1 MSFVH
6 LHVHTE
12 FSLLDGACRIRD
24 LPARIKGMGQTAVA
38 ITDHGVAQ
46 AFPDAMNA
54 AWGGISDDQELSFCV
69 SPSHRTVKDLLARGA
84 FTVSMGT
91 AEQVVACDYVGL
103 VSGNQVPD
111 KFARAGFHATKS
123 EFVDAPCI
131 DELPI
136 AVSCRVVS
144 YDPESCRL
152 VGEIV
157 NVSVD
162 EAYLTPEGKVDVDKV
177 APITYDSFNK
187 TYVRLGAVVGRA
199 FHDGAALK

>member
-1 MSFVH
+1 MRKNFGAHASIYPQPVFI
-6 LHVHTE
+6 LAAYGE
-12 FSLLDGACRIRD
+12 DGTPC
-24 LPARIKGMGQTAVA
+24 
-38 ITDHGVAQ
+38 
-46 AFPDAMNA
+46 AMNA
-54 AWGGISDDQELSFCV
+54 AWGGISDDKELSFCV
-69 SPSHRTVKDLLARGA
+69 SPSHRTV
-84 FTVSMGT
+84 
-91 AEQVVACDYVGL
+91 
-103 VSGNQVPD
+103 PD
-111 KFARAGFHATKS
+111 KCARAGFHATKS

>member
-1 MSFVH
+1 MRKNFGAHASIYPQPVFI
-6 LHVHTE
+6 LAAYGE
-12 FSLLDGACRIRD
+12 DGTPC
-24 LPARIKGMGQTAVA
+24 
-38 ITDHGVAQ
+38 
-46 AFPDAMNA
+46 AMNA

-152 VGEIV
+152 VGKSV

-199 FHDGAALK
+199 FHDGAALE